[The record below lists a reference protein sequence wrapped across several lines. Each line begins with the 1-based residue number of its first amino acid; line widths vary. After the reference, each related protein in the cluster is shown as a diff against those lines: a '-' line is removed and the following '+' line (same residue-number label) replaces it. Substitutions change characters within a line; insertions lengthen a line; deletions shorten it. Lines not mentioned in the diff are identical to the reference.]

1 MALTQI
7 PRYVTPAKVSIAKA
21 MQKTK
26 PPASALAK
34 ALGKKQ
40 QFKGVDPG
48 QGF

>member
-1 MALTQI
+1 MAFTQI

-26 PPASALAK
+26 APSLLAQK
-34 ALGKKQ
+34 MNKKNQ
-40 QFKGVDPG
+40 QFKGTDPG